1 MVVEATI
8 DSGDV
13 ELMEVL
19 AHSVKET
26 NEHEGEEEEKGEH
39 GEIGDNGEEEKEGDE
54 IEMGKSDAETTED
67 EDSVAVLRAT
77 VAKQSVQLANQS
89 VELAQL
95 KTLVMSLLPNTEEG
109 KKSVVVEVEIEER

>member
-1 MVVEATI
+1 
-8 DSGDV
+8 
-13 ELMEVL
+13 
-19 AHSVKET
+19 
-26 NEHEGEEEEKGEH
+26 
-39 GEIGDNGEEEKEGDE
+39 
-54 IEMGKSDAETTED
+54 MGKGDAEKTED

-109 KKSVVVEVEIEER
+109 KKSVDVEVEIEKRDR